1 MSPRGFT
8 PETSLTKHVPCSATG
23 RAVFGF
29 TLIELLVVV
38 AIVAVLAAIA
48 IPAVGFGIARADS
61 AKCLGN
67 LRAIGAGLN
76 GWLADN
82 NMVMPPL
89 AAGRKSRDENVP
101 VIDTVLAPYLPD
113 PRVFACPEDKSLA
126 AATGTSYYWNS
137 VLSGQSAVNLN
148 FLSLATDLSKIPV
161 VVDKEGWHYHSEDKV
176 NHLFADGHA
185 ANQLRLFTDP

>member
-1 MSPRGFT
+1 M
-8 PETSLTKHVPCSATG
+8 K
-23 RAVFGF
+23 GF
-29 TLIELLVVV
+29 TLIEILVV
-38 AIVAVLAAIA
+38 IVIIAVLSAIA
-48 IPAVGFGIARADS
+48 VPAIRSGLARAES

-67 LRAIGAGLN
+67 LRGLGAGLN

-82 NMVMPPL
+82 SMIMPPL
-89 AAGRKSRDENVP
+89 AAGRKSRSEDVP

-113 PRVFACPEDKSLA
+113 PRIFACPADKALA

-137 VLSGQSAVNLN
+137 VLSGQPAVNLN
-148 FLSLATDLSKIPV
+148 FLSFVTDLSKIPV
-161 VVDKEGWHYHSEDKV
+161 IVDKEGWHVHSEDKV